1 MANTDAPKGAVPIK
15 HLDGS
20 PWNGALNEYLIASA
34 YNTTIY
40 FGDFVKMTATGKIEL
55 AAAGDTTNLGS
66 FQGVNYRNS
75 SGEVV
80 FSKYWPASTATFNS
94 EDAKALVV
102 DQPDVIFEMQMDS
115 DGATPSQADIG
126 TNADFVSTHTGS
138 TLTGLSKMEV
148 DTSTCT
154 TATANLRILRFVPK
168 PDNAVGAYAK
178 VEVLINEH
186 FYKTTTGI

>member
-55 AAAGDTTNLGS
+55 AAAGNTILGV

-102 DQPDVIFEMQMDS
+102 DQPDVIFEMQQDS
-115 DGATPSQADIG
+115 DTDTPSQADIG
-126 TNADFVSTHTGS
+126 TNADFIATHTGS
-138 TLTGLSKMEV
+138 TLTGLSKEEV

>member
-20 PWNGALNEYLIASA
+20 PWNGSLNEYLIASA

-55 AAAGDTTNLGS
+55 AAAGNTILGV

-80 FSKYWPASTATFNS
+80 FSKYWPASTVTFNS

-102 DQPDVIFEMQMDS
+102 DQPDVIFEMQQDS
-115 DGATPSQADIG
+115 DTDTPSQADIG
-126 TNADFVSTHTGS
+126 TNADFIATHTGS
-138 TLTGLSKMEV
+138 TLTGLSKEEV

>member
-1 MANTDAPKGAVPIK
+1 MANTDAPRGAVPIK

-20 PWNGALNEYLIASA
+20 PYNGALGKYLIASA

-55 AAAGDTTNLGS
+55 AAAGNTILGV
-66 FQGVNYRNS
+66 FQGVSYRNS

-94 EDAKALVV
+94 EDAEALVV
-102 DQPDVIFEMQMDS
+102 DAPDVIFEMQQDS
-115 DGATPSQADIG
+115 DTDTPSQADIG
-126 TNADFVSTHTGS
+126 TNADFISTHTGS
-138 TLTGLSKMEV
+138 TVTGLSKEEV

-154 TATANLRILRFVPK
+154 TATANLRVLRFVPRA
-168 PDNAVGAYAK
+168 DNEVGAYAK

>member
-55 AAAGDTTNLGS
+55 AAAGNTILGV

-102 DQPDVIFEMQMDS
+102 DQPDVIFEMQQDS
-115 DGATPSQADIG
+115 DTDTPSQADIG
-126 TNADFVSTHTGS
+126 TNADFIATHTGS
-138 TLTGLSKMEV
+138 TLTGLSKEEV

-154 TATANLRILRFVPK
+154 SATANLRILRFVPK

>member
-20 PWNGALNEYLIASA
+20 PWNGSLNEYLIASA

-55 AAAGDTTNLGS
+55 AAAGNTILGV

-102 DQPDVIFEMQMDS
+102 DQPDVIFEMQQDS
-115 DGATPSQADIG
+115 DTDTPSQADIG
-126 TNADFVSTHTGS
+126 TNADFIATHTGS
-138 TLTGLSKMEV
+138 TLTGLSKEEV

>member
-20 PWNGALNEYLIASA
+20 PWNGSLNEYLIASA
-34 YNTTIY
+34 YNTTIF

-55 AAAGDTTNLGS
+55 AAAGNTILGV

-80 FSKYWPASTATFNS
+80 FSKYWPASTVTFNS

-102 DQPDVIFEMQMDS
+102 DQPDVIFEMQQDS
-115 DGATPSQADIG
+115 DTDTPSQADIG
-126 TNADFVSTHTGS
+126 TNADFIATHTGS
-138 TLTGLSKMEV
+138 TLTGLSKEEV

>member
-55 AAAGDTTNLGS
+55 AAAGNTILGV

-102 DQPDVIFEMQMDS
+102 DQPDVIFEMQQDS
-115 DGATPSQADIG
+115 DTDTPSQADIG
-126 TNADFVSTHTGS
+126 TNADFIATHTGS
-138 TLTGLSKMEV
+138 TLTGLSKEEV

-168 PDNAVGAYAK
+168 PGNAVGAYAK

>member
-1 MANTDAPKGAVPIK
+1 MANTDAPRGAVPIK

-20 PWNGALNEYLIASA
+20 PYNGALGKYLIASA

-40 FGDFVKMTATGKIEL
+40 FGDFAKMTATGYVEL
-55 AAAGDTTNLGS
+55 AAAGNTILGVLP
-66 FQGVNYRNS
+66 GVSYRNS

-94 EDAKALVV
+94 EDAEALVI
-102 DQPDVIFEMQMDS
+102 DAPDVIFEMQQDS
-115 DGATPSQADIG
+115 DTNTPAQADIG
-126 TNADFVSTHTGS
+126 TNADFISTHTGS
-138 TLTGLSKMEV
+138 TVTGLSKEEV

-154 TATANLRILRFVPK
+154 TATANLRVLRFVPR
-168 PDNAVGAYAK
+168 PDNEVGNYAK

>member
-1 MANTDAPKGAVPIK
+1 MPG
-15 HLDGS
+15 
-20 PWNGALNEYLIASA
+20 
-34 YNTTIY
+34 
-40 FGDFVKMTATGKIEL
+40 
-55 AAAGDTTNLGS
+55 
-66 FQGVNYRNS
+66 R
-75 SGEVV
+75 
-80 FSKYWPASTATFNS
+80 PASTATFNS

-102 DQPDVIFEMQMDS
+102 DQPDVIFEMQQDS
-115 DGATPSQADIG
+115 DTDTPSQADIG
-126 TNADFVSTHTGS
+126 TNADFIATHTGS

>member
-40 FGDFVKMTATGKIEL
+40 TGDFVKMTATGKIEL
-55 AAAGDTTNLGS
+55 AAAGNTILGV

-80 FSKYWPASTATFNS
+80 FSKHWPASTATFNS

-102 DQPDVIFEMQMDS
+102 DQPDVIFEMQQDS
-115 DGATPSQADIG
+115 DTDTPSQADIG
-126 TNADFVSTHTGS
+126 TNADFIATHTGS
-138 TLTGLSKMEV
+138 TLTGLSKEEV

>member
-20 PWNGALNEYLIASA
+20 PWNGSLNEYLIASA

-55 AAAGDTTNLGS
+55 AAAGNTILGV

-102 DQPDVIFEMQMDS
+102 DQPDVIFEMQQDS
-115 DGATPSQADIG
+115 DTDTPSQADIG
-126 TNADFVSTHTGS
+126 TNADFIATHTGS
-138 TLTGLSKMEV
+138 TLTGLSKEEV

-154 TATANLRILRFVPK
+154 SATANLRILRFVPK

>member
-1 MANTDAPKGAVPIK
+1 MANTDAPRGAVPIK

-20 PWNGALNEYLIASA
+20 PYNGAFSEYPIASA
-34 YNTTIY
+34 YNTAIY
-40 FGDFVKMTATGKIEL
+40 TGDFVKMTATGKVEL
-55 AAAGDTTNLGS
+55 AAAGNTILGV
-66 FQGVNYRNS
+66 FQGVSYRNS

-94 EDAKALVV
+94 EDAKASVI
-102 DQPDVIFEMQMDS
+102 DAPDVIFEMQMDS
-115 DGATPSQADIG
+115 DAVVPSQADIG
-126 TNADFVSTHTGS
+126 TNADFIATHTGL
-138 TLTGLSKMEV
+138 TATGLSREEV

-154 TATANLRILRFVPK
+154 TATANLRVLRFVPRV
-168 PDNAVGAYAK
+168 DNEVGNYAK

>member
-34 YNTTIY
+34 YNTTLY

-55 AAAGDTTNLGS
+55 AAAGNTILGV

-102 DQPDVIFEMQMDS
+102 DQPDVIFEMQQDS
-115 DGATPSQADIG
+115 DTDTPSQADIG
-126 TNADFVSTHTGS
+126 TNADFIATHTGS
-138 TLTGLSKMEV
+138 TLTGLSKEEV